1 MWTYIY
7 CYRCNGYIG
16 CTSDLNFHTYADT
29 HKCKEA

>member
-7 CYRCNGYIG
+7 CHRCGGYIG
-16 CTSDLNFHTYADT
+16 CTSDLNFYTREAT